1 MRRKKTHPFF
11 PPVDSRR
18 AYLYN
23 PAASLPG
30 HRKWLPGK
38 VKAELLPVC
47 QGRPEVA
54 LFVPRVET
62 ALVAIDLASAQ
73 RIGWRTV
80 YGQAA
85 VTALVAV
92 LSLVLAG
99 PHGLVSALLGGGINT
114 LATLA
119 MVLIAFGGRTRANAQ
134 TAVLTFFLGEFAK
147 LALMIVL
154 FVVVLKVF
162 QVAPLPL
169 FGAFLATFVVHWILL
184 ARMARERT

>member
-1 MRRKKTHPFF
+1 M
-11 PPVDSRR
+11 DSSG

-47 QGRPEVA
+47 SPDRKW
-54 LFVPRVET
+54 LFLLPRVET

-80 YGQAA
+80 YGQAV
-85 VTALVAV
+85 VTAFVAV

-119 MVLIAFGGRTRANAQ
+119 MVLIAFGGRTRADAQ
-134 TAVLTFFLGEFAK
+134 SAVLTFFLGEFAK

-154 FVVVLKVF
+154 FVVVLKVYR
-162 QVAPLPL
+162 VAPLPL
-169 FGAFLATFVVHWILL
+169 FGAFLATFIVHWVVL
-184 ARMARERT
+184 ARMARGRN

>member
-1 MRRKKTHPFF
+1 
-11 PPVDSRR
+11 
-18 AYLYN
+18 
-23 PAASLPG
+23 
-30 HRKWLPGK
+30 
-38 VKAELLPVC
+38 
-47 QGRPEVA
+47 
-54 LFVPRVET
+54 VET

-85 VTALVAV
+85 VTAVVAV

-99 PHGLVSALLGGGINT
+99 LHGSVSALLGGGINT

-119 MVLIAFGGRTRANAQ
+119 MVLIAFGGRSRADAQ
-134 TAVLTFFLGEFAK
+134 SAVLTFFLGEFAK
-147 LALMIVL
+147 LGVLIVL

-169 FGAFLATFVVHWILL
+169 FSAFLATFAVHWILL
-184 ARMARERT
+184 ARMARGRA

>member
-11 PPVDSRR
+11 PPVDSRSPC
-18 AYLYN
+18 LYN

-38 VKAELLPVC
+38 VKAELLPLC
-47 QGRPEVA
+47 TGRAEVA
-54 LFVPRVET
+54 LLLPRVET

-80 YGQAA
+80 YGQAV
-85 VTALVAV
+85 VTAVVAV

-119 MVLIAFGGRTRANAQ
+119 MVLIAFGGRTRADAHS
-134 TAVLTFFLGEFAK
+134 AVLTLDRKSVG
-147 LALMIVL
+147 
-154 FVVVLKVF
+154 
-162 QVAPLPL
+162 
-169 FGAFLATFVVHWILL
+169 
-184 ARMARERT
+184 